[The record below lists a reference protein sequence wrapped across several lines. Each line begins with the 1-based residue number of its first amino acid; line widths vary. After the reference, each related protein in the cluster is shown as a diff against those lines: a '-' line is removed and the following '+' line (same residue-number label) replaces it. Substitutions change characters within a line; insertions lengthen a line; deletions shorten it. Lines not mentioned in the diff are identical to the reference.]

1 MDKQRLLAFIRAEI
15 KKANEY
21 IDITDL
27 MTDGIGKSES
37 LTFYR
42 GAELALI
49 RLLSAIEKGTF
60 DTEHKMTDES
70 DGTKNG

>member
-1 MDKQRLLAFIRAEI
+1 MLAFIRAEI

-21 IDITDL
+21 IDFTDL
-27 MTDGIGKSES
+27 MTEGIGKSVAI
-37 LTFYR
+37 TFHR
-42 GAELALI
+42 GEEIALI